1 MSDYI
6 ADKLYDQVAELV
18 SYWEGTLWARMLE
31 RDLDT
36 NDMEAL
42 HFHAQQAYAEMRLQ
56 EDLSLGAGDV
66 H

>member
-42 HFHAQQAYAEMRLQ
+42 HFHAQQAYAEMQLQ
-56 EDLSLGAGDV
+56 ESYNPGEGDV
-66 H
+66 N